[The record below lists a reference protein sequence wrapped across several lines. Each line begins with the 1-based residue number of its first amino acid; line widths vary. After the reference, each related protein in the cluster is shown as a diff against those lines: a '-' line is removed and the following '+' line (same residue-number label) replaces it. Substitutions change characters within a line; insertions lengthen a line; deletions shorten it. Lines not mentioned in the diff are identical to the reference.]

1 MGELLPSN
9 GGAVGGPEGT
19 GVVAG
24 LWMTC
29 GSGGVDTRSGVSV
42 IEGPVAGHEDA
53 GLSIGPLGARGV
65 GMATGGGVRPVDGA
79 SGVKARR
86 NRRLREV
93 NRLDPSSM
101 MRYCRNGRAATTTP
115 RRSQSRGWLPD
126 WFCTRTH

>member
-9 GGAVGGPEGT
+9 GGAVGAPEGT

-42 IEGPVAGHEDA
+42 IEGPVAGQEDA

-65 GMATGGGVRPVDGA
+65 GMATGARFTNLRRQRGA
-79 SGVKARR
+79 VSFVSR
-86 NRRLREV
+86 NKPPT
-93 NRLDPSSM
+93 D
-101 MRYCRNGRAATTTP
+101 
-115 RRSQSRGWLPD
+115 
-126 WFCTRTH
+126 